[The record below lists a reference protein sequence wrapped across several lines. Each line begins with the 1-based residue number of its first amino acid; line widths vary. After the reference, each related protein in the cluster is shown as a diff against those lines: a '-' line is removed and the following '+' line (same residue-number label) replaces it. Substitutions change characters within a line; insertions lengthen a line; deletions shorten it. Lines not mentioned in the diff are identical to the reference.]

1 MSKRRAQAS
10 VKRVKGDWCK
20 TNLSEGD
27 ADKLAIQ
34 LSDAGG
40 RMKGRGEGGGGQA
53 PATRKQ
59 EGQSSSNKSINWDCS
74 AP

>member
-10 VKRVKGDWCK
+10 VNRVKGDWCK

-34 LSDAGG
+34 LSEAGG
-40 RMKGRGEGGGGQA
+40 RMKGRGEAGGQA

-59 EGQSSSNKSINWDCS
+59 EGQSSSNKSINWDCC